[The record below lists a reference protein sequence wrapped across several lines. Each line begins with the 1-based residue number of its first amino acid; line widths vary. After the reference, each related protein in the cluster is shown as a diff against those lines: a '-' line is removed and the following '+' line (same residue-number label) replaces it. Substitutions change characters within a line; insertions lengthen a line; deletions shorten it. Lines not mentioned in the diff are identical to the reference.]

1 MTYEPLSPEQMLA
14 LAYAPTTTRDALSAL
29 WELDARMRR
38 IFGSGRDE
46 TIAQIKLAWWQERL
60 ADLRPGQALGE
71 PLLTRVSAIAVSD
84 DVRRALSSL
93 VAGWRE
99 LPLAEPWT
107 GGEVDAHAA
116 SRGRALLALGVGI
129 LGAQVDEAYM
139 QAGEAYALSDVAG
152 LAADPATR
160 ILVRDMARL
169 RFASG
174 LPRVWPKPLRTIG
187 MLVALARRDVVSG
200 RDERPGS
207 PARMARMAW
216 HGLTGR

>member
-1 MTYEPLSPEQMLA
+1 MTDEPLSPEQMLA

-60 ADLRPGQALGE
+60 ADLRPGQAPAE
-71 PLLTRVSAIAVSD
+71 PLLTRVSAMAVSD
-84 DVRRALSSL
+84 DARRALSSL

-99 LPLAEPWT
+99 LPLADPWT

-116 SRGRALLALGVGI
+116 SRGRALLVLGFGI
-129 LGAQVDEAYM
+129 LGAQVEEAYM
-139 QAGEAYALSDVAG
+139 QAGEAYALSDIAG

-160 ILVRDMARL
+160 ILVRNMARS

-174 LPRVWPKPLRTIG
+174 LPPVWARALRPIG
-187 MLVALARRDVVSG
+187 MLVALARRDVVGG

-207 PARMARMAW
+207 PGRVARMAW